1 MEAHS
6 YVCPNCGAPMEFDG
20 MSQQMCCTHCGT
32 FETVEAMEER
42 HRELSAQYAYDN
54 SQDLIE
60 EDSVSGDFEM
70 SGEVG
75 DIKVYRCQGCGAE
88 ILTDENTAATFCSFC
103 GRPSLMEDRL
113 QGVLLPSG
121 VIPFKIQKRQAEEL
135 YKAWAKKGILTPSIL
150 RSHSTIEKIR
160 GIYVPFW
167 LYDYHAEVDMGAK
180 CTKVRRETRGDYV
193 YTHTDHFMVERNLA
207 TDFLKLPADA
217 SKEMP
222 DDVMDKLEPFM
233 YQDLTRFEMPYLS
246 GYYAEKYNFDSQ
258 QMAPRIEKR
267 VREYINNAARETI
280 VGYSSVNV
288 IRSNVKMRRKAAD
301 YVLLPVWM
309 LTYTFQGKTHMFAM
323 NGQTGRIVADRP
335 ISKKKSIAWFSGIF
349 AALTGILYLVGM
361 FL

>member
-1 MEAHS
+1 MEAQS
-6 YVCPNCGAPMEFDG
+6 FLCPNCGAPMEFDG
-20 MSQQMCCTHCGT
+20 MSQQMSCKHCGT
-32 FETVEAMEER
+32 FKTVEEMEQR
-42 HRELSAQYAYDN
+42 HRELAQQYSYDDE
-54 SQDLIE
+54 QDTME

-70 SGEVG
+70 NGATA
-75 DIKVYRCQGCGAE
+75 DMKVYRCQGCGAE

-121 VIPFKIQKRQAEEL
+121 VIPFRVQKQQAEEL
-135 YKAWAKKGILTPSIL
+135 YRGWAKKGILTPSIL

-167 LYDYHAEVDMGAK
+167 LYDYHAEIDMAAK
-180 CTKVRRETRGDYV
+180 CTRVRRETRGEYV
-193 YTHTDHFMVERNLA
+193 YTHTDHFMVERDLA

-233 YQDLTRFEMPYLS
+233 YNDLTNFEMPYLS

-267 VREYINNAARETI
+267 VRDYIQQAARDTI
-280 VGYSSVNV
+280 HGYSSVSV
-288 IRSNVKMRRKAAD
+288 VKSNVKMRRKAAK

-309 LTYTFQGKTHMFAM
+309 LTYTFQGKSYMFAM

-335 ISKKKSIAWFSGIF
+335 ISKKKTVAWFSGIC
-349 AALTGILYLVGM
+349 AGLTAILYVVGM
-361 FL
+361 FI